1 MESTPGNTRA
11 NTLNDDKMTILYNA
25 QDSHFDVDSYKIS
38 SSKDCLVETRRRRS
52 NSRKALRQSQQATRW
67 IA

>member
-38 SSKDCLVETRRRRS
+38 SSKDCLVEDPPPYPNLRPNRRRF
-52 NSRKALRQSQQATRW
+52 LLYYYLY
-67 IA
+67 

>member
-38 SSKDCLVETRRRRS
+38 SSKDCLV
-52 NSRKALRQSQQATRW
+52 AQSGA
-67 IA
+67 